1 VSTLAAR
8 AAPGSASRG
17 RERVTDQER
26 EARIL
31 ALTPLVRALARRYAG
46 RGEPLE
52 DLIQVGMVGLIN
64 AVDRFDCSRG
74 TDLASFAT
82 PTILGEIRRHFRDRA
97 WAMHVPRGLR
107 EAQVTV
113 NRAVDDLGA
122 TLGRTP
128 TVAEIADAVDMT
140 QEEVLDAIAV
150 RAAYRPVSLSAPA
163 RAGTEDEPLDVGE
176 EETGYARAEGRVAM
190 EEGLKRLPAR
200 ERVILHLRFEEGLT
214 QSQIGARLGLSQMH
228 ISRLIQRALER
239 IRREADGSTGP
250 TPARDG

>member
-1 VSTLAAR
+1 
-8 AAPGSASRG
+8 
-17 RERVTDQER
+17 VTDRDR
-26 EARIL
+26 EETIL
-31 ALTPLVRALARRYAG
+31 ALTPLVRALARRYVG

-52 DLIQVGMVGLIN
+52 DLVQVGMIGLIN
-64 AVDRFDCSRG
+64 AVDRFDPSRG

-113 NRAVDDLGA
+113 SRAVDDLGA

-128 TVAEIADAVDMT
+128 TVAEIADAVNMT
-140 QEEVLDAIAV
+140 QEEVLDAIAA

-163 RAGTEDEPLDVGE
+163 RAGTDDEPLEVGE
-176 EETGYARAEGRVAM
+176 EEAGYVRAEGRAAM
-190 EEGLKRLPAR
+190 RHGLKHLPAR

-214 QSQIGARLGLSQMH
+214 QSEIGARLGLSQMH

-239 IRREADGSTGP
+239 IRREAEGPVRTTGP
-250 TPARDG
+250 EP